1 MQSSGSDD
9 TFESR
14 SISRR
19 KYTEKKLIKKL
30 PPNMIKRETHKLLED
45 TINVNN
51 ILSSLLDT
59 PEYNYLFNSLIIKIN
74 SIFDEKNRLNAEM
87 KYNYCIGGSRAWNN
101 FFRDF
106 YDNNL
111 LSPYEKSS
119 IHNTNADLYYFTNNL
134 ELLKKETGILIE
146 IKELFKEAIVPLVD
160 AIKLYLNDASKN
172 VIITIEEQECLNFKY
187 ALIPAKRLYLQL
199 RINDEVPQHHPQP
212 QIPKTIRRRTTG
224 KSKTQIEAEKKKVE
238 DLAVAQKI
246 EQSNKD
252 REKRLSLRRGPKIN
266 GGTINVDIKKTILT
280 FDLYFNNG
288 ATMHDYTTLINN
300 ISNIIEVSPINGLNY
315 LNLYG
320 LYIFLQLSKKKIFI
334 PKGYNVFKI
343 RDIIYDRL
351 ILLDEYKTRAL
362 KDISDRY
369 YATFDKT
376 HLFDINMYNEFQKL
390 YALSINNI
398 SIIINQME
406 IIIIE
411 KLRPYINDTI
421 KNIND
426 LLQDLNEHFGIFIAG
441 GDALR
446 RYKND
451 ISITKDIDSKIYIP
465 ETLATKENIKRIH
478 KIIKEQLILLVCFLI
493 QNNDMIMSDIKTEF
507 IDQYFNINFILK
519 NSDENIKNYRFRQI
533 LKNPF
538 PVDLY
543 SLDYRCKINI
553 VINDNINPIN
563 KTNFTYDYDIAFIDI
578 VLEILNKSLGVN
590 FYKNNSILSN
600 GLPISTLEFLLED
613 LKNTYNSDTSSLLR
627 FIGGKINKDY
637 TRYRTLIDLIKHK
650 SSIFEYSKDKFRI
663 NKHEFEDKSYIYD
676 YIQDRQNPDDIR
688 LPILFEKKSY
698 IQNFHLRLELDK
710 MKIYF
715 PKDIELVRL
724 FNAYYVISRVKPIR
738 QKIMYSFNI
747 NDVETFTLAYI
758 EQQKQRGTGTHGG
771 NKLDAIIT
779 NIGTYDN
786 DDIEILNKSL
796 CGLTMNDDI
805 SNDIINDIG
814 IKKIELENKQIITET
829 KEIKNKDIDNYIMKI
844 MTFENQLSKKDLPSV
859 ITNFYK
865 NLNKIL

>member
-1 MQSSGSDD
+1 M
-9 TFESR
+9 
-14 SISRR
+14 
-19 KYTEKKLIKKL
+19 
-30 PPNMIKRETHKLLED
+30 
-45 TINVNN
+45 
-51 ILSSLLDT
+51 
-59 PEYNYLFNSLIIKIN
+59 
-74 SIFDEKNRLNAEM
+74 
-87 KYNYCIGGSRAWNN
+87 
-101 FFRDF
+101 
-106 YDNNL
+106 
-111 LSPYEKSS
+111 
-119 IHNTNADLYYFTNNL
+119 YYFTNNL

-199 RINDEVPQHHPQP
+199 RINDEVPQQQQPQQQPQP
-212 QIPKTIRRRTTG
+212 PKTTRRRTTTG
-224 KSKTQIEAEKKKVE
+224 KSKTQIEAEKKKTE

-246 EQSNKD
+246 EQSNMD

-266 GGTINVDIKKTILT
+266 GGTINVDIKKIILT
-280 FDLYFNNG
+280 FDLYFNYG
-288 ATMHDYTTLINN
+288 ATIQDYTTLINN

-351 ILLDEYKTRAL
+351 ILLDEYKTRTL

-369 YATFDKT
+369 YTTFDKT
-376 HLFDINMYNEFQKL
+376 TLFDINMYNEFQKL

-406 IIIIE
+406 ITIIE

-465 ETLATKENIKRIH
+465 ETLATKENIKKIH
-478 KIIKEQLILLVCFLI
+478 KIIKEELILLVCFLI

-507 IDQYFNINFILK
+507 IEQHFNINFILK

-553 VINDNINPIN
+553 DINDNINPIN

-578 VLEILNKSLGVN
+578 VLEILNKH
-590 FYKNNSILSN
+590 
-600 GLPISTLEFLLED
+600 LE
-613 LKNTYNSDTSSLLR
+613 
-627 FIGGKINKDY
+627 KIK
-637 TRYRTLIDLIKHK
+637 
-650 SSIFEYSKDKFRI
+650 
-663 NKHEFEDKSYIYD
+663 
-676 YIQDRQNPDDIR
+676 
-688 LPILFEKKSY
+688 
-698 IQNFHLRLELDK
+698 
-710 MKIYF
+710 
-715 PKDIELVRL
+715 
-724 FNAYYVISRVKPIR
+724 
-738 QKIMYSFNI
+738 
-747 NDVETFTLAYI
+747 
-758 EQQKQRGTGTHGG
+758 
-771 NKLDAIIT
+771 
-779 NIGTYDN
+779 
-786 DDIEILNKSL
+786 
-796 CGLTMNDDI
+796 
-805 SNDIINDIG
+805 
-814 IKKIELENKQIITET
+814 
-829 KEIKNKDIDNYIMKI
+829 
-844 MTFENQLSKKDLPSV
+844 
-859 ITNFYK
+859 
-865 NLNKIL
+865 